1 LTRCLGTEAASRADW
16 RGIFLSY
23 MKLNQNVAVDMM
35 QHPHR
40 YLLYLDTKIL
50 PIPRQTLDEIS
61 DHF

>member
-1 LTRCLGTEAASRADW
+1 
-16 RGIFLSY
+16 
-23 MKLNQNVAVDMM
+23 MM